1 MNILVIGAS
10 GLVGAQVVARLC
22 QGEHVVTPVYHRR
35 NSTPDGVNL
44 DLGTAIESDWLG
56 ALAGKDAVVNCAGVF
71 QDNTADSTDAVH
83 RTGVETLVRAAE
95 KAGVSRFVHF
105 SAMGM
110 DRAQPTAFSRSK
122 FAGDQVVEHS
132 SLDWVILRPSV
143 ILGRSAYGGSA
154 LIRGLAAL
162 PLLPRF
168 TDTKPIQPV
177 QLDDVANTVML
188 MLEPDAPSR
197 VALELAGPDVMTLE
211 DVVRSYR
218 GWLGRRPTTTVSLPG
233 WLMSVV
239 YTAGDMAG
247 WFGWRPPVRSTARVE
262 MQRGA
267 VGDNSRWIS
276 MTKIDPQPLS
286 AALQSNP
293 ASIQEKWFANLY
305 LLKPVVFGV
314 FALFWIMT
322 GLISLGPGWQYGM
335 EIMREGGVAPPA
347 ASVAIIAGAVADI
360 VIGFGIAFRRTVR
373 IALWAAIG
381 ISLAYAVIGTV
392 LVPRLWI
399 DPLGPMLKIWPI
411 IVLNLVAL
419 AILEDR

>member
-1 MNILVIGAS
+1 
-10 GLVGAQVVARLC
+10 
-22 QGEHVVTPVYHRR
+22 
-35 NSTPDGVNL
+35 
-44 DLGTAIESDWLG
+44 
-56 ALAGKDAVVNCAGVF
+56 
-71 QDNTADSTDAVH
+71 
-83 RTGVETLVRAAE
+83 VRAAE
-95 KAGVSRFVHF
+95 RAAVNRFIHF

-110 DRAQPTAFSRSK
+110 DRAQPTPFSRSK
-122 FAGDQVVEHS
+122 FAGDRIVEHS
-132 SLDWVILRPSV
+132 GLDWVILRPSV
-143 ILGRSAYGGSA
+143 ILGRPAYGGSA
-154 LIRGLAAL
+154 LMRGLAAL
-162 PLLPRF
+162 PLLTRF
-168 TDTKPIQPV
+168 ADTKPIQPV
-177 QLDDVANTVML
+177 QLDDVVDTVIL

-197 VALELAGPDVMTLE
+197 VALELAGPDVMMLE

-218 GWLGRRPTTTVSLPG
+218 DWLGRRPATSFSLPD

-239 YTAGDMAG
+239 YAAGDVAG
-247 WFGWRPPVRSTARVE
+247 WFGWRPPVRSTARLE

-267 VGDNSRWIS
+267 VGDNSRWIKMS
-276 MTKIDPQPLS
+276 KIEPQALS
-286 AALQSNP
+286 AALQSTP

-305 LLKPVVFGV
+305 LLKPLVFGV
-314 FALFWIMT
+314 FALFWIAT

-347 ASVAIIAGAVADI
+347 ASAAIIAGAVADI
-360 VIGFGIAFRRTVR
+360 VIGFGIAFRRTAR

-411 IVLNLVAL
+411 IVFNLIAL